1 MNEQDK
7 IEEDAELA
15 AQQYINLKYSM
26 GERVNENRIRKRA
39 LVEKWKPR
47 IDPSWEFEE

>member
-15 AQQYINLKYSM
+15 AAQYIKLKYSF
-26 GERVNENRIRKRA
+26 GERVDETRIRKRA
-39 LVEKWKPR
+39 LAQKWKPK
-47 IDPSWEFEE
+47 IEAITDDE

>member
-15 AQQYINLKYSM
+15 AHQFIKSQLKF
-26 GERVNENRIRKRA
+26 GAKLDITKVRKKA
-39 LVEKWKPR
+39 LREQWKPNLE
-47 IDPSWEFEE
+47 IDIDER